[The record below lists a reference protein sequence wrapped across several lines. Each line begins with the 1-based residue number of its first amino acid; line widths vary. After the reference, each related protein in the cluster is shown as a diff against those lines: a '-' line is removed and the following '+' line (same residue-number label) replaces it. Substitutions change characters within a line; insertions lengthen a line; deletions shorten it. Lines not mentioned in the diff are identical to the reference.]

1 MSTTLNS
8 TSSLNF
14 NNSFPMT
21 VNSTFNNNSAPKKN
35 LLFRTISQSDN
46 ELQRQD
52 SVKVVDSLNTSSGYY
67 SSQNSSG
74 NSIFSMESTD
84 QSYNPLTNTNHKS
97 NTANLKLLSEIS
109 SNSNLH
115 LDQNNNLQSNSLKR
129 KNMDMNK
136 MSEDFNKSNTSLC
149 YSKEAKFISKIGEIS
164 ILPNTKKTNG
174 LSYLD
179 MQRAPN
185 GNKISAL
192 IQNEMFYTES
202 SMNSKTN
209 GFLPNQLISKSR
221 SSSSSNDDIVTSS
234 DQNMGNKLKPK

>member
-1 MSTTLNS
+1 
-8 TSSLNF
+8 
-14 NNSFPMT
+14 
-21 VNSTFNNNSAPKKN
+21 
-35 LLFRTISQSDN
+35 
-46 ELQRQD
+46 
-52 SVKVVDSLNTSSGYY
+52 
-67 SSQNSSG
+67 
-74 NSIFSMESTD
+74 
-84 QSYNPLTNTNHKS
+84 
-97 NTANLKLLSEIS
+97 
-109 SNSNLH
+109 
-115 LDQNNNLQSNSLKR
+115 
-129 KNMDMNK
+129 
-136 MSEDFNKSNTSLC
+136 MSEDFNKSNTSLS